1 MLFLQ
6 LVKVSLG
13 GGTTLSK
20 FDVTT
25 LELWGRD
32 IKDKDSIIVNA
43 NDTPKTL
50 KIKVKN
56 CETYVATVSL
66 DGQNYTGTGSLGLAE
81 IAINDIP
88 TEEKTLI
95 IKLTSTG
102 MKDFTK
108 TLKVKKDVS
117 NTQPKD
123 FNVTTI
129 KLWGRDIKDKDSI
142 IVNATDTPKT
152 LQVVVTNCTDY
163 TVNAKLGEQNYTAN
177 ATSNGISIAINDIP
191 TEEKTL
197 VIKLT
202 GTGMKEFTKTLKVK
216 KDLNNTQPK
225 DFDAGTFKLW
235 GHYVDQDQDKVTVY
249 ADDKEKELYVYA
261 SNCDEYLVTVVFNG
275 KTYKANAT
283 SKKAKIE
290 INDIPTE
297 EKEMIIKLSAAG
309 MKDYVKNI
317 KVKKEFSKAYDLKVF
332 FKTEDDNIEK
342 KVLENEKP
350 EFQTTKTQGEVIVKT
365 KNSIMTKISVNGHN
379 VTLSSDKKSATYE
392 LDTSSDVDVKVEVEF
407 ENFKKAERTFKVKKY
422 ANQNDIPFVCNK
434 AKITYGNFY
443 VALLNF
449 NSENEAS
456 VELDKIEYSCVKL
469 EMEMN
474 KALTSATLM
483 ECKDDRSQ
491 QYSTAPTNEDMMG
504 IFSGRLKVT
513 DNPIKDNVFTEYL
526 IVGYG
531 TVEYKFEIKSNNDEV
546 KNYTVRIKNKNKN
559 KIEAKNFAYSH
570 NYGKEI
576 LLSGSHVWKWSMY
589 SKLPL
594 NGGKDMDALEYMGD
608 DVKMDFYK
616 QSDEIR
622 GEMYFYYRVYDD
634 PSSKKHEFI
643 RIGGRDINQT
653 LYLTSVSINPEEK
666 YVDAFVAFKYKLPQ
680 GLHPIQT
687 KNKWK
692 KIVNK
697 GFLFRVENEV
707 INGNVP
713 SLNVY
718 NDIFNYRV
726 QAKNAQNGAVLNI
739 GIKQKYKDAFSGSE
753 KTVNDNGKTPFL
765 GGGKFVQGEYPDFMV
780 MTPTF
785 SGKMEDNIE
794 SFKYTVKKNGAVV
807 DSMQNVSLTPEKWTM
822 GYFCLNAKDSDLNE
836 SGGLT
841 FANLY
846 AYEKGD
852 AGNENIYEI
861 EVKVTPKGGSEE
873 VFNYKINYRGEES
886 IDLMS
891 LTNEPDMDSNLFGVP
906 TSYAETVVNEEIYSI
921 LKKGNW
927 AKFFEEKTN

>member
-1 MLFLQ
+1 
-6 LVKVSLG
+6 
-13 GGTTLSK
+13 
-20 FDVTT
+20 
-25 LELWGRD
+25 
-32 IKDKDSIIVNA
+32 
-43 NDTPKTL
+43 
-50 KIKVKN
+50 
-56 CETYVATVSL
+56 
-66 DGQNYTGTGSLGLAE
+66 
-81 IAINDIP
+81 
-88 TEEKTLI
+88 
-95 IKLTSTG
+95 

-152 LQVVVTNCTDY
+152 LEIETANCTDY

-177 ATSNGISIAINDIP
+177 ATSNGISIAIDDIP

-216 KDLNNTQPK
+216 KDVSNTQPK
-225 DFDAGTFKLW
+225 DFDVTTIILW
-235 GHYVDQDQDKVTVY
+235 GENIKDKDSIIVKATATLKYLLIHTANCTDYTVNIKLGEQNY
-249 ADDKEKELYVYA
+249 
-261 SNCDEYLVTVVFNG
+261 TRH
-275 KTYKANAT
+275 AT
-283 SKKAKIE
+283 SNGISILIK
-290 INDIPTE
+290 DIPTE

-317 KVKKEFSKAYDLKVF
+317 KVKKELKKAHDLEVF

-434 AKITYGNFY
+434 AKITYGRDY
-443 VALLNF
+443 VAALLNF
-449 NSENEAS
+449 NSQNEAS

-474 KALTSATLM
+474 KALTSATLL

-531 TVEYKFEIKSNNDEV
+531 TVEYKFEIKSNNNEV
-546 KNYTVRIKNKNKN
+546 KNYTVRIKNKNKD
-559 KIEAKNFAYSH
+559 KIDYRELNFSH
-570 NYGKEI
+570 NYGSNLFCASE
-576 LLSGSHVWKWSMY
+576 STWKWNMY

-608 DVKMDFYK
+608 DVRMLFLSQNDER
-616 QSDEIR
+616 SDR
-622 GEMYFYYRVYDD
+622 MYFYYRIYDD

-643 RIGGRDINQT
+643 RIKGGAVNEHFYVIP
-653 LYLTSVSINPEEK
+653 VSINPEEK

-697 GFLFRVENEV
+697 GFLFQVEND
-707 INGNVP
+707 IRNGNVP

-726 QAKNAQNGAVLNI
+726 QAKNAQNGTVLNI
-739 GIKQKYKDAFSGSE
+739 GIKQKYKNALSGNE
-753 KTVNDNGKTPFL
+753 KTVNDDGKTPFL

-794 SFKYTVKKNGAVV
+794 SFKYTVKKNGAIV
-807 DSMQNVSLTPEKWTM
+807 DNMQNVSLTPEKWTNN

-873 VFNYKINYRGEES
+873 VFNYKINYRSEES